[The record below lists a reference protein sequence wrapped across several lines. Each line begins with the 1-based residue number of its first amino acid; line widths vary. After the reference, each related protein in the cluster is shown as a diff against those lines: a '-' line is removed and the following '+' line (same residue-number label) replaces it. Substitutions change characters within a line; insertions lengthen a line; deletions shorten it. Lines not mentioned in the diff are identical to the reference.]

1 MVQKQRFQNDV
12 SLSRLKW
19 RGKVFREVEDVSGR
33 RFCICVCISKRG
45 NIGNVHIFSHSR
57 WKVVVLRTGKQR
69 CAPFVLCFEDLVES
83 DLNVEDEFGHDC
95 LRVNDR
101 PKMPLFFINV

>member
-1 MVQKQRFQNDV
+1 MVQKQRFQSDE

-19 RGKVFREVEDVSGR
+19 RGKVFREVEDVRSR

-57 WKVVVLRTGKQR
+57 WKVVVLRTGNQR
-69 CAPFVLCFEDLVES
+69 CALFFGVSKILLKAILTVK
-83 DLNVEDEFGHDC
+83 DEFGHDC
-95 LRVNDR
+95 LRVNDK
-101 PKMPLFFINV
+101 PNVKVW

>member
-1 MVQKQRFQNDV
+1 MVQKQRFQSDV

-19 RGKVFREVEDVSGR
+19 RGKVFREVEDVRSR

-69 CAPFVLCFEDLVES
+69 CALCFWCFENFVES
-83 DLNVEDEFGHDC
+83 DLNCE
-95 LRVNDR
+95 R
-101 PKMPLFFINV
+101 